1 MFLIIN
7 STPKAKLECCFYANL
22 PNDVTILVHYSYTNA
37 KGNVMYFQKSGN
49 GSPILF
55 LHGWGCDGS
64 IFDSVVKYLPK
75 NSNYVIDFVGFGKSE
90 NPPESG
96 WSVFDYAKDVVQF
109 LDEQNLQN
117 VTIVAHSFGCR
128 IAILLGALYSN
139 RVKKLLLF
147 APAGIRKPS
156 LKRWCKVTK
165 YKICKFLCR
174 MGFSQNLTARY
185 GSVDYNACE
194 SSVRNTFVKVVNQ
207 DLSKYAKMVTC
218 PTLIINGKND
228 TQTPLKHAKLMHKLI
243 KNSALVEIDG
253 DHFALFQNP
262 QALARTIL
270 LFEGDEC

>member
-1 MFLIIN
+1 MLFV
-7 STPKAKLECCFYANL
+7 AKIAIKLANI
-22 PNDVTILVHYSYTNA
+22 VTISVCYSYTNA

-64 IFDSVVKYLPK
+64 VFANVVQNLPN
-75 NSNYVIDFVGFGKSE
+75 NSNYMIDFVGFGKSA
-90 NPPESG
+90 NPTESG
-96 WSVFDYAKDVVQF
+96 WTVFDYANDVVKF
-109 LDEQNLQN
+109 LDEQNLPR

-128 IAILLGALYSN
+128 IAILLCALHPN
-139 RVKKLLLF
+139 RVNKILLF

-156 LKRWCKVTK
+156 FKRWCKVAK
-165 YKICKFLCR
+165 YKICKFLCK

-194 SSVRNTFVKVVNQ
+194 SSIKNTFVKVVNQ
-207 DLSKYAKMVTC
+207 DLSKYAKKITC

-228 TQTPLKHAKLMHKLI
+228 TQTPLKQAKLMHKYI

-253 DHFALFQNP
+253 GHFALFQNP
-262 QALARTIL
+262 QAFARAIM
-270 LFEGDEC
+270 LFEEDGC

>member
-1 MFLIIN
+1 
-7 STPKAKLECCFYANL
+7 
-22 PNDVTILVHYSYTNA
+22 
-37 KGNVMYFQKSGN
+37 MYFQKSGN

-64 IFDSVVKYLPK
+64 IFDNVQQRLPN

-90 NPPESG
+90 SPPESG
-96 WSVFDYAKDVVQF
+96 WTVFDYAKDVVDF
-109 LDEQNLQN
+109 LDHQNLSK

-128 IAILLGALYSN
+128 IAIILGALHPN
-139 RVKKLLLF
+139 RVNKLLLF

-156 LKRWCKVTK
+156 FKRWCKVAK
-165 YKICKFLCR
+165 YKICKFLCK
-174 MGFSQNLTARY
+174 MGFSQNVTARY

-194 SSVRNTFVKVVNQ
+194 NSIKNTFVKVVNQ
-207 DLSKYAKMVTC
+207 DLSKYAKMVAC

-228 TQTPLKHAKLMHKLI
+228 TQTPLKHAQLMHKFI

-262 QALARTIL
+262 QAFARTIT
-270 LFEGDEC
+270 LFEGDGC